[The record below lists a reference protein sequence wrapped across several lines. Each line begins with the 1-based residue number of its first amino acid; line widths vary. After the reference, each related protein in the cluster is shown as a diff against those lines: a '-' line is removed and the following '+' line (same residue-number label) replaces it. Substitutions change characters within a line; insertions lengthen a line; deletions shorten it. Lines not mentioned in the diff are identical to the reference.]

1 MEQSSHNTTQRT
13 RTGTS
18 LTVDQL
24 QARKHARRF
33 ASVLDDLPLAHDQLW
48 LHLLPDGRSAGMGSR
63 QRHSV
68 FSHGNVLNLDALD
81 LLSTTEK
88 PDADLYRTGEAMEA
102 DKDGRRLGV
111 LPTLNQWAR
120 LVDERML
127 DEDVTHLPP
136 FALVTCGPTCRFQAE
151 ADEVALWPIY
161 PGYACSER
169 EGTHWRKPTVVS
181 QCRWL
186 RGHSSYI
193 CDQEWAE
200 GAVRDLELLLQDIQV
215 VTGMVDHERTM
226 PCLTLTCGNIAY
238 PQKGGAWYR
247 CSGCDRAWS
256 RAELMQHAERN
267 APKTLVECSK
277 LLNIPERTLRRY
289 LAQDPPPFAP
299 VRGQKRGKSPLF
311 DLREVDAATHSLRYR
326 NAELGRVS

>member
-1 MEQSSHNTTQRT
+1 MEQSSHNITQRT

-24 QARKHARRF
+24 QARKHAKRF
-33 ASVLDDLPLAHDQLW
+33 AGVLDDLPLAHDQLW

-88 PDADLYRTGEAMEA
+88 PEADLYRTDEAIEA
-102 DKDGRRLGV
+102 DKEGRRQGV
-111 LPTLNQWAR
+111 LPTLSQWVR
-120 LVDERML
+120 LVDDSLSASMHE
-127 DEDVTHLPP
+127 PP
-136 FALVTCGPTCRFQAE
+136 FALVTCGPICRFQAE

-169 EGTHWRKPTVVS
+169 EGTHWRPPTVVS
-181 QCRWL
+181 HCRWL
-186 RGHSSYI
+186 RSHSSYI
-193 CDQEWAE
+193 CDHDWADVM
-200 GAVRDLELLLQDIQV
+200 VRDLELLLQDIQV
-215 VTGMVDHERTM
+215 VTGMVDHDRTM

-267 APKTLVECSK
+267 APRTLVECAK
-277 LLNIPERTLRRY
+277 LLNVSERTLRTL
-289 LAQDPPPFAP
+289 LAQQLISPIP
-299 VRGQKRGKSPLF
+299 GLKRGKSPLF
-311 DLREVDAATHSLRYR
+311 YPREVDEATMVNRYR
-326 NAELGRVS
+326 APRGQAS